1 MAIGDVIRKYRK
13 NLGLTQTEMAA
24 RLGVTTPAVNKWENN
39 NSQPDITLLAPIAR
53 LLHITTDT
61 LLSFTE
67 DLTEEAKINLKF
79 SESRIRLLSQK
90 QMKSW

>member
-67 DLTEEAKINLKF
+67 DLTEEEISHF
-79 SESRIRLLSQK
+79 V
-90 QMKSW
+90 